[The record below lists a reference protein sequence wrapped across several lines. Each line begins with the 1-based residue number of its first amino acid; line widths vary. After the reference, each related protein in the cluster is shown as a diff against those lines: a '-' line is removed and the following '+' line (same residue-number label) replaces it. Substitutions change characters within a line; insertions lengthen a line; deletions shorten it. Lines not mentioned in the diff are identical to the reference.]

1 MKISV
6 VKASY
11 I

>member
-6 VKASY
+6 VKEMF
-11 I
+11 